1 MPKENNKL
9 SPKQKLFVDKYVA
22 YGFNGHKAAVD
33 AGYSEKTADVQAS
46 KMLRIP
52 KIKKYLAKRIKYVI
66 TNTDELSIQLIEK
79 LKTIAFS
86 NIKDI
91 AFWNDGCVDFYDSD
105 KLDDSE
111 TFAISEISGK
121 TYYDAEGTPVNSN
134 VKVKMVDK
142 LKAIDMLARFVELY
156 EVNKDEDEEKDNL
169 TESEKLSK
177 QERTEKLLDIQKR
190 LKDLK
195 K

>member
-22 YGFNGHKAAVD
+22 YGFNGHRAAVD

-52 KIKKYLAKRIKYVI
+52 KIKNYLAERIKYVI

-79 LKTIAFS
+79 LKIIAFS
-86 NIKDI
+86 DI
-91 AFWNDGCVDFYDSD
+91 RDIMAWGAEGDVS
-105 KLDDSE
+105 LIPSE
-111 TFAISEISGK
+111 MLSKETTYTISEVSTKPYLDKDGVAQA
-121 TYYDAEGTPVNSN
+121 YAF
-134 VKVKMVDK
+134 KVKQVDK
-142 LKAIDMLARFVELY
+142 LKALEMLSRFVELY
-156 EVNKDEDEEKDNL
+156 EVNKDKDSEEEL
-169 TESEKLSK
+169 TASERLSK
-177 QERTEKLLDIQKR
+177 QQRTEKLLEIQNK
-190 LKDLK
+190 LKDIK